1 MGLYKKARGRHLA
14 VQKMGLCK
22 KPPAFQGL
30 CKKSPAFRLAAYAAK
45 FYFEWTLFYLIL
57 LRKMR

>member
-1 MGLYKKARGRHLA
+1 MLDTFHYKDTELCEKYSAAFGGERKL
-14 VQKMGLCK
+14 GLCK
-22 KPPAFQGL
+22 KP
-30 CKKSPAFRLAAYAAK
+30 SAFRLAAQAAK